1 MRHLIKSKSSQLI
14 LPMNRGMM
22 GGAAQTPV
30 DKKYQQALK
39 QWETKDRTSLQ
50 FTLSETPGALNKAIS
65 IFTSNKINM
74 TRIVSK
80 PTKFVE
86 NNWREV
92 DFFIDLEGE
101 INSKPIQKAI

>member
-1 MRHLIKSKSSQLI
+1 M
-14 LPMNRGMM
+14 
-22 GGAAQTPV
+22 
-30 DKKYQQALK
+30 
-39 QWETKDRTSLQ
+39 
-50 FTLSETPGALNKAIS
+50 NKAIS

-92 DFFIDLEGE
+92 DFFIDLEGD